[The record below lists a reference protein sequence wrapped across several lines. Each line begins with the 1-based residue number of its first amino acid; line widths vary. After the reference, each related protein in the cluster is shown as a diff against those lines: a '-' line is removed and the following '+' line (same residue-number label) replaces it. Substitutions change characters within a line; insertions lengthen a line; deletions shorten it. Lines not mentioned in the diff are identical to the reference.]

1 MTHRIVVNPA
11 ARLDNGFVRQVAFA
25 RARHLLSGDQKS
37 DSLTVRGEN
46 EFPQIGKLNFD
57 TVYAGRNTIFRAG
70 DLAVKIFC
78 TNLTRRILYSFR
90 STKARRSYRNA
101 LTLLDRGIDTPM
113 PVAYTESRSAVGLL
127 LDCRYVCAYI
137 SSKSLDDLFESG
149 NERFISD
156 FASFMA
162 RLHEAGIR
170 HDDLNSTNIR
180 VRTADDGSYSFSLID
195 LNRMKIYPEGTPVPL
210 DECFRNFVRFSSL
223 TPAFRR
229 FVALYLRAR
238 GLDPALAD
246 RAIAV
251 KEADNR
257 RVDRK
262 KRFKRLIHRK

>member
-1 MTHRIVVNPA
+1 MNHRIVVNPS
-11 ARLDNGFVRQVAFA
+11 ARLDNAFVRQVAFA
-25 RARHLLSGDQKS
+25 RAGHLPGAGGADI
-37 DSLTVRGEN
+37 DAE
-46 EFPQIGKLNFD
+46 

-78 TNLTRRILYSFR
+78 TNPFRRVLYSFR
-90 STKARRSYRNA
+90 STKARRSYENA
-101 LTLLDRGIDTPM
+101 VTLLSRGIDTPM
-113 PVAYTESRSAVGLL
+113 PVAYTESRSATGVLQ
-127 LDCRYVCAYI
+127 DCRYVCAYVP
-137 SSKSLDDLFESG
+137 SKSLDDFFDTAG
-149 NERFISD
+149 ERFISD

-180 VRTADDGSYSFSLID
+180 VIPQADGSYAFSLID

-229 FVALYLRAR
+229 FVVLYLEER
-238 GLDPALAD
+238 GLDPALAG

>member
-1 MTHRIVVNPA
+1 MHYHIVVNSS
-11 ARLDNGFVRQVAFA
+11 ARLDNAFVRQVAFA
-25 RARHLLSGDQKS
+25 RPGQMSGAD
-37 DSLTVRGEN
+37 
-46 EFPQIGKLNFD
+46 GKAVDVD
-57 TVYAGRNTIFRAG
+57 TIYAGRNTIFRAG

-78 TNLTRRILYSFR
+78 TNPFRRVLYSFR
-90 STKARRSYRNA
+90 STKARRSYENA
-101 LTLLDRGIDTPM
+101 VTLLSRGIDTPM
-113 PVAYTESRSAVGLL
+113 PVAYTESRSATGVLQ
-127 LDCRYVCAYI
+127 DCRYVCAYVP
-137 SSKSLDDLFESG
+137 SKSLDDFFDTAG
-149 NERFISD
+149 ERFISD

-180 VRTADDGSYSFSLID
+180 VIPQADGSYAFSLID
-195 LNRMKIYPEGTPVPL
+195 LNRMKIYPEGTPVPQ

-229 FVALYLRAR
+229 FVAIYLEER
-238 GLDPALAD
+238 GLDPALAG

-262 KRFKRLIHRK
+262 KRIKRLLRRK